1 MAIKK
6 NYYEILEVF
15 PGSSIEVIKKSYRRL
30 ALQKHPDTNPDE
42 KSAKI
47 FYEIQEAYAVLSN
60 PEKKHDYDVNNGFY
74 RKNENLVSATI
85 LINELLRFNNH
96 VKKLDVDRMDKE
108 ALLFHVN
115 NFIHPEQIEIYIRE
129 NGESALQK
137 YLWLV
142 LDTTSSV
149 SYKKMEPVFQQLE
162 NFKFSDEDV
171 NKTIRTFK
179 LQSRKRY
186 IWSKYSP
193 WIVILLTLVLCFFIF
208 TLSSR

>member
-74 RKNENLVSATI
+74 RKKENLVSATI

-186 IWSKYSP
+186 IWSRYSP

>member
-1 MAIKK
+1 
-6 NYYEILEVF
+6 
-15 PGSSIEVIKKSYRRL
+15 
-30 ALQKHPDTNPDE
+30 LQKHPDTNPDE

-74 RKNENLVSATI
+74 RKKENLVSATI

-186 IWSKYSP
+186 IWSRYSP

>member
-74 RKNENLVSATI
+74 RKKENLVSATI

-179 LQSRKRY
+179 LQSRNRY

>member
-74 RKNENLVSATI
+74 RKKENLVSATI

>member
-15 PGSSIEVIKKSYRRL
+15 PGSTIEVIKKSYRRL

-74 RKNENLVSATI
+74 RKKENLVSATI